1 MLKSRKFCRAIVVA
15 VIAGL
20 FVTSMPLPRAQAAL
34 VTSEDLATQR
44 SVAADRARIND
55 LMAREDVQR
64 ELKTYG
70 ITADEAQARVNS
82 MTDEEVMQVAGRLDQ
97 LPAGQGAL
105 GVIIGAA
112 VIIFIVLL
120 ITDIAGLTKVFPW
133 TRSVR

>member
-1 MLKSRKFCRAIVVA
+1 MLKSRKFCRAVVVA
-15 VIAGL
+15 VTAGL
-20 FVTSMPLPRAQAAL
+20 FVTSMPMPRAQAAL

-70 ITADEAQARVNS
+70 ITAEEAQARVNS

-97 LPAGQGAL
+97 LPAGQSAL
-105 GVIIGAA
+105 GVIVGAA
-112 VIIFIVLL
+112 IIVFIVLL

>member
-1 MLKSRKFCRAIVVA
+1 MLKSRKFCRAVVVA

-20 FVTSMPLPRAQAAL
+20 FVTSMPMPRAQAAL

-70 ITADEAQARVNS
+70 ITAEEAQARVDS
-82 MTDEEVMQVAGRLDQ
+82 MTDEEIMQVAGRLDQ
-97 LPAGQGAL
+97 LPAGQSAL

>member
-1 MLKSRKFCRAIVVA
+1 MLKSRKFCRAVVVA

-20 FVTSMPLPRAQAAL
+20 FVTSMPMPRAQAAL

>member
-1 MLKSRKFCRAIVVA
+1 MLKSRKFCRAVIA
-15 VIAGL
+15 TVIAGL
-20 FVTSMPLPRAQAAL
+20 FVTSMPMPRAQAAL

-44 SVAADRARIND
+44 SVAADRARINE

-70 ITADEAQARVNS
+70 ISADEAQARVNS
-82 MTDEEVMQVAGRLDQ
+82 LTDEEVMQVAGRLDQ
-97 LPAGQGAL
+97 LPAGQSAL
-105 GVIIGAA
+105 GAILGVALI
-112 VIIFIVLL
+112 VFIVLL

>member
-20 FVTSMPLPRAQAAL
+20 FVTSMPMPRAQAAL

-70 ITADEAQARVNS
+70 ITAEEAQARVNS

-97 LPAGQGAL
+97 LPAGQSAL
-105 GVIIGAA
+105 GVIVGAA

>member
-1 MLKSRKFCRAIVVA
+1 MLKSRKFCRAVIAA

-20 FVTSMPLPRAQAAL
+20 FVTSMPMPRAQAAL

-44 SVAADRARIND
+44 SVAADRARINE

-70 ITADEAQARVNS
+70 ISSDEAQARVNS
-82 MTDEEVMQVAGRLDQ
+82 LTDEEVMQVAGRLDQ
-97 LPAGQGAL
+97 LPAGQSAL
-105 GVIIGAA
+105 GVIVGAA
-112 VIIFIVLL
+112 VLIFIVLL
-120 ITDIAGLTKVFPW
+120 ITDIVGLTKVFPW

>member
-1 MLKSRKFCRAIVVA
+1 MLKSRKFCRAVIVA

-20 FVTSMPLPRAQAAL
+20 FVTSMPMPRAQAAL

-44 SVAADRARIND
+44 SVAADRARINE

-70 ITADEAQARVNS
+70 ISSDEAQARVNS
-82 MTDEEVMQVAGRLDQ
+82 LTDEEVMQVAGRLDQ
-97 LPAGQGAL
+97 LPAGQSAL
-105 GVIIGAA
+105 GAILGVALI
-112 VIIFIVLL
+112 VFIVLL

>member
-1 MLKSRKFCRAIVVA
+1 MLKSRKFCRAVVVA

-20 FVTSMPLPRAQAAL
+20 FVTSMPMPRAQAAL

-70 ITADEAQARVNS
+70 ITPDEAQARVNS
-82 MTDEEVMQVAGRLDQ
+82 LTDEEVMQVAGRLDQ
-97 LPAGQGAL
+97 LPAGQSAL
-105 GVIIGAA
+105 GVIVGAA
-112 VIIFIVLL
+112 VLIFIVLL
-120 ITDIAGLTKVFPW
+120 ITDIVGLTKVFPW

>member
-1 MLKSRKFCRAIVVA
+1 MLKCRKFCRAVVVA

-20 FVTSMPLPRAQAAL
+20 FVTSMPMPRAQAAL
-34 VTSEDLATQR
+34 VTSEELATQR

-70 ITADEAQARVNS
+70 ITAEEAQARVNS

-97 LPAGQGAL
+97 LPAGQSAL
-105 GVIIGAA
+105 GVIVGAA
-112 VIIFIVLL
+112 VIVFIVLL